1 MKYLGQKGAQV
12 LVNKIKS
19 SSLPEGT
26 ENNQILKWD
35 NDNSKAV
42 WTTLDLD
49 DVAAYGVRIDQSVA
63 DPHLTRIGN
72 MAYHKTLPIQS
83 KLAGCIATHKGS
95 TYRADNAEFSSGN
108 IQYWLDPNDW
118 RFRKTPV
125 IKNMKLTVASG
136 SYTLTDDIFKTLQ
149 YEQQYVKVS
158 GLIAQVTSID
168 TTNGVATLTFE
179 ATTGLPTVSSNYHPV
194 ELGSVRNGYD
204 GNVMIYYPTFYIKST
219 EVSSGVYD
227 ILIAEVPISGYSTQN
242 EGLMSAYRAAILRT
256 VPENMGYLS
265 TLTTDSA
272 ISVANTH
279 DYCRGADNNSIN
291 DSFLSTD
298 KFRTSLGKPA
308 TNISRSEAR
317 TACQTTGGYLQDY
330 TQYKNVIYWLW
341 VIEYANFNSQEE
353 YNTALTS
360 EGYHQGGIGP
370 GVTDWD
376 WTSWGDYNTHRPLI
390 PCGFGDEYGNK
401 TVVIDQ
407 VISSHTFHVPRWR
420 GITNPFGDIINIID
434 GINYEQGYNT
444 DRGQFMANVYI
455 IENRYKFTDD
465 INSAKTNYAR
475 NYYIS
480 DIPTDSNSNSYFI
493 KIQQYGTCADIIP
506 GKYGAGASP
515 TTYICDNLI
524 SRNYNAR
531 PCVGGNVQ
539 ATTGAG
545 LSAFDFTEPITKQQ
559 VNVGFMLLLDVSNN

>member
-42 WTTLDLD
+42 WTTLELD

-72 MAYHKTLPIQS
+72 MTYHKTLPIQS

-179 ATTGLPTVSSNYHPV
+179 ATTGLPTASSNSISV

-204 GNVMIYYPTFYIKST
+204 GNVMIYYPTFYIKSK
-219 EVSSGVYD
+219 EISSGVYD
-227 ILIAEVPISGYSTQN
+227 ILISESNANTNGYYKQS
-242 EGLMSAYRAAILRT
+242 EGLMSAYRATLLRT
-256 VPENMGYLS
+256 VPKNMGYLS
-265 TLTTDSA
+265 TFDSTNYL

-279 DYCRGADNNSIN
+279 DYCRGGANSSDY
-291 DSFLSTD
+291 DSYLSTD
-298 KFRTSLGKPA
+298 RFRTDLGKPVQ
-308 TNISRSEAR
+308 NE
-317 TACQTTGGYLQDY
+317 YLSSMRQLAGDQSHIIQDY
-330 TQYKNVIYWLW
+330 TQYKNVMYWLW
-341 VIEYANFNSQEE
+341 VIEYANFNSQED
-353 YNTALTS
+353 YNAALTP
-360 EGYHQGGIGP
+360 EGYHQGGMGP

-376 WTSWGDYNTHRPLI
+376 YEYWYSYNNHRVI
-390 PCGFGDEYGNK
+390 TPCGFGDEYGNK
-401 TVVIDQ
+401 TTVIDQ
-407 VISSHTFHVPRWR
+407 VVSSHTFHIPRWR
-420 GITNPFGDIINIID
+420 GITNPFGDYINTLD
-434 GINYEQGYNT
+434 GIVIK
-444 DRGQFMANVYI
+444 DKCYI
-455 IENRYKFTDD
+455 IEDPNKFTD
-465 INSAKTNYAR
+465 SATEAAENAARSCDAFLSSGYQKT
-475 NYYIS
+475 
-480 DIPTDSNSNSYFI
+480 
-493 KIQQYGTCADIIP
+493 QVYGTCADILP
-506 GKYGAGASP
+506 NDVGSDA
-515 TTYICDNLI
+515 TTYICDYTLGSGNDGYTYFL
-524 SRNYNAR
+524 S
-531 PCVGGNVQ
+531 VGGDTR
-539 ATTGAG
+539 AFSTAG
-545 LSAFDFTEPITKQQ
+545 LACYS
-559 VNVGFMLLLDVSNN
+559 LDSDRMYNGTFRFLTYRTY

>member
-149 YEQQYVKVS
+149 YEQQYVKVND
-158 GLIAQVTSID
+158 LIAQVTSID

-179 ATTGLPTVSSNYHPV
+179 ATTGLPTASSNSISV

-227 ILIAEVPISGYSTQN
+227 ILISENNANISGYYKQS
-242 EGLMSAYRAAILRT
+242 EGLMSAYRATILRT

-265 TLTTDSA
+265 TITNLPCPSA
-272 ISVANTH
+272 ISVVNTH
-279 DYCRGADNNSIN
+279 DYCRGGNNSTDF
-291 DSFLSTD
+291 DSSSNEFITY
-298 KFRTSLGKPA
+298 LGKPA
-308 TNISRSEAR
+308 TSENLGGAR
-317 TACQTTGGYLQDY
+317 QSCNALGSQVQDY
-330 TQYKNVIYWLW
+330 TQYKNVMYWLW
-341 VIEYANFNSQEE
+341 VIEYANFNSQED
-353 YNTALTS
+353 YNAALTP
-360 EGYHQGGIGP
+360 EGYHQGGMGL
-370 GVTDWD
+370 GVTGQESYSWD
-376 WTSWGDYNTHRPLI
+376 SFNASGPII
-390 PCGFGDEYGNK
+390 PCGFGDEFGNK
-401 TVVIDQ
+401 TAIIDQ
-407 VISSHTFHVPRWR
+407 IITNTGITFQVPRWR
-420 GITNPFGDIINIID
+420 GITNPFGDIWSLLEGTYYD
-434 GINYEQGYNT
+434 GDKIS
-444 DRGQFMANVYI
+444 I
-455 IENRYKFTDD
+455 IEDPNKFGSSD
-465 INSAKTNYAR
+465 YAR
-475 NYYIS
+475 EYNMPSYPKAGFQSTQYYGIYA
-480 DIPTDSNSNSYFI
+480 DICPKKFEGDATQGICDYFDSSNVSNCLKVGGDRTVPAEQSGLASLAGCPTYSNSCI
-493 KIQQYGTCADIIP
+493 
-506 GKYGAGASP
+506 
-515 TTYICDNLI
+515 
-524 SRNYNAR
+524 
-531 PCVGGNVQ
+531 
-539 ATTGAG
+539 
-545 LSAFDFTEPITKQQ
+545 
-559 VNVGFMLLLDVSNN
+559 NVGFRFLMNVSNN